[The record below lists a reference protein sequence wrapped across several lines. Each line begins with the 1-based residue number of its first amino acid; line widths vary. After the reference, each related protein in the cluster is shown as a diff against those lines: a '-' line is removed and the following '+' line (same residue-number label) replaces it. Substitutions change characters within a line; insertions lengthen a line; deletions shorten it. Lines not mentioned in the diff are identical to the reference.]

1 MKLIDIEE
9 KYRNDEINKQEYIQ
23 IMHNMH
29 NSLFEYTEFIKDK
42 DIKKIE
48 ITDNGVIITSRNNS
62 IKMVCDKDDHRIAPL
77 EILNF
82 GYYEKTDFDMVMNL
96 VEKGDTIFDIGANIG
111 WYSLNLAKNI
121 KTTEVLSFEPI
132 PKTFDYLKRN
142 VELNQINNIKTFNF
156 GFSDEEKEI
165 EFYYYKEGSGNA
177 SLTNLSNMEG
187 TQKIKCAVKKLD
199 AFVSMNNCS
208 VDFIKCDVE
217 GAELLVFKGGI
228 ETIKRDKPIIFTE
241 MLRKWSDKFNYHPN
255 EIIELLTSE
264 GYRCFTA
271 EDVHLVEF
279 YNMDDK
285 TVETN
290 FFFLHGQKHLTEIKN
305 FAL

>member
-1 MKLIDIEE
+1 MNLIDVEE
-9 KYRNDEINKQEYIQ
+9 KYRNDEIDKQEYIQ
-23 IMHNMH
+23 MMHNMH
-29 NSLFEYTEFIKDK
+29 SSLFEYTEFIKDK

-48 ITDNGVIITSRNNS
+48 ITDNSVIITSRNNS
-62 IKMVCDKDDHRIAPL
+62 IKMACDKEDQRIAPL

-96 VEKGDTIFDIGANIG
+96 VEEGDTIFDIGANIG

-121 KTTEVLSFEPI
+121 KNTEVLSFEPI
-132 PKTFDYLKRN
+132 PKTFDYLKIN
-142 VELNQINNIKTFNF
+142 IGLNQINNIKTFNF
-156 GFSDEEKEI
+156 GFSNEEKEI

-177 SLTNLSNMEG
+177 SLANLSNMEG

-199 AFVSMNNCS
+199 AFVSVNNCS
-208 VDFIKCDVE
+208 VDFLKCDVE

-271 EDVHLVEF
+271 EDEHLVEF

-290 FFFLHGQKHLTEIKN
+290 FFFLHGQKHLTKIKN

>member
-1 MKLIDIEE
+1 MKLKQIEDMYKSREID
-9 KYRNDEINKQEYIQ
+9 KQEYIQ

-29 NSLFEYTEFIKDK
+29 QSLFEYTEFIKDK

-48 ITDNGVIITSRNNS
+48 LSDNSVIITSRTNS
-62 IKMVCDKDDHRIAPL
+62 IKMVCDKDDQRIAPL

-82 GYYEKTDFDMVMNL
+82 GYYERTDFDMVLNL
-96 VEKGDTIFDIGANIG
+96 VEEGNTIFDIGANIG

-121 KTTEVLSFEPI
+121 KNTEVLSFEPI
-132 PKTFDYLKRN
+132 PKTFEYLKRN
-142 VELNQINNIKTFNF
+142 VELNHINNIKIFNF

-177 SLTNLSNMEG
+177 SLANLSNIEG
-187 TQKIKCAVKKLD
+187 TKKIKCVVQKID
-199 AFVSMNNCS
+199 TFVPVNNYS
-208 VDFIKCDVE
+208 IDFIKCDVE

-241 MLRKWSDKFNYHPN
+241 MLRKWSAKFNYHPN
-255 EIIELLTSE
+255 EIIELLTSQ

-271 EDVHLVEF
+271 EDEHLVEF

-290 FFFLHGQKHLTEIKN
+290 FFFLHGQKHLTKIKN
-305 FAL
+305 FIL